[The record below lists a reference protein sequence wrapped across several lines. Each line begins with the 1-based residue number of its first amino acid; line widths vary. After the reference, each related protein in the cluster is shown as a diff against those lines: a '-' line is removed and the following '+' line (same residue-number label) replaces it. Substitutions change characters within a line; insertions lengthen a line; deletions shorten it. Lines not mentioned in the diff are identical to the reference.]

1 MLLGLPRELVHAL
14 AKKKSVQGQTLHF
27 DCKLHHEKIRTFL
40 TTNNWGEFPEG
51 FSSLIGVLGTKGTTS

>member
-1 MLLGLPRELVHAL
+1 MLLGLPRELVHTL
-14 AKKKSVQGQTLHF
+14 AKKRVFKDKLCTLIA
-27 DCKLHHEKIRTFL
+27 KLHHEKIRTFL